1 MELKETYKQLTNVD
15 IDEQR
20 QIWDSRAIGY
30 YGEYLL
36 FCELYKGLTGQFKI
50 LMNLNVPAEDNTTTE
65 IDLLLIHETG
75 IYIFECKHYS
85 GIIYGT
91 DTDENW
97 TQFFKTVPNN
107 IFKNPISQNGY
118 HLRAIKKL
126 YPNLPVYSFIVFT
139 SDNCTL
145 KTANNNPNITI
156 CTIDKVINIFHNKY
170 LSKHTHTLMSV
181 NQIDDIFCTLSPY
194 SPMNDKL
201 SANGEIA
208 PFYAWLS
215 PTMSA
220 LETIKN
226 DWQKEKDKQID
237 ITNKMKSD
245 KKKWTIAHILT
256 IVACIIVLI
265 IATIGFKG
273 SYDSLKEKNTAE
285 LESERKA
292 FNDAVNQYKSEL
304 DKFKQNFVQYDFF
317 GNTYVD
323 GLEDCLGVSEVKI
336 NNYSNGRVTFTALLT
351 LKNEDY
357 LIKLTEN
364 SKYIV
369 VTNTGEAYQYDVFGE
384 HLTYSESGNTLGVGY
399 RMSGKLAQRT
409 FTSITDKNSI
419 SAIRLTGIQLISKST
434 DFFIKDNLEIELYK
448 K

>member
-1 MELKETYKQLTNVD
+1 MDLKETYKQLTAVD

-20 QIWDSRAIGY
+20 KIWDSRAIGY
-30 YGEYLL
+30 YGEYVL
-36 FCELYKGLTGQFKI
+36 FCELYRGLTGQFKI
-50 LMNLNVPAEDNTTTE
+50 LMNLNIPTEDNNTTE

-97 TQFFKTVPNN
+97 TQFFKTTPNN
-107 IFKNPISQNGY
+107 SFKNPVSQNGY
-118 HLRAIKKL
+118 HLRAVKKL
-126 YPNLPVYSFIVFT
+126 YPNMPIYSFIVFT

-256 IVACIIVLI
+256 IIACIIVLI
-265 IATIGFKG
+265 IAIIGFSG
-273 SYDSLKEKNTAE
+273 SYNLLKAKNTAE
-285 LESERKA
+285 LEKA
-292 FNDAVNQYKSEL
+292 KASYSAKLEEIENEYNQKIAENTAELETYKH
-304 DKFKQNFVQYDFF
+304 KFKHIDEIDNEYIDALNSYVQ
-317 GNTYVD
+317 
-323 GLEDCLGVSEVKI
+323 VSEV
-336 NNYSNGRVTFTALLT
+336 NLLP
-351 LKNEDY
+351 
-357 LIKLTEN
+357 LTEDAVSFDATLTSLTDAYN
-364 SKYIV
+364 IRLTEDSKYIV
-369 VTNTGEAYQYDVFGE
+369 MTDLGIIHEYDVFGE
-384 HLTYSESGNTLGVGY
+384 HLKYSKYSNTLGKYY
-399 RMSGKLAQRT
+399 RTAGKLAT
-409 FTSITDKNSI
+409 IKFYGISDTSQI
-419 SAIRLTGIQLISKST
+419 S
-434 DFFIKDNLEIELYK
+434 
-448 K
+448 